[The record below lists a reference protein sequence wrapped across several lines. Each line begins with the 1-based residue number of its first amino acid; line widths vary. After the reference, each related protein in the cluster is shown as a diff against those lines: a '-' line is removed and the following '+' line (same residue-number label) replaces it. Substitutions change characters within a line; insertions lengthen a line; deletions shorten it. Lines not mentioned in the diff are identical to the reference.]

1 MIKFND
7 VAKGLKLPLYFTSIS
22 PILIAW
28 SFNLFK
34 NYFLFILMVVIVFF
48 MQAAL
53 NLSMDYFDNLNNL
66 SVKNEDTLF
75 PVGPYLIKNM
85 NVKPEY
91 LKKAFLI
98 SLIISIIAGIFLIM
112 FTGKYILILI
122 GFLAVFVSLIYVLPP
137 FKLDARGLGEISTF
151 FSFGIFSLIG
161 AFIVFS
167 EIINIKI
174 ILIAILLG
182 FLASAIRFL
191 HHITEDKKE
200 SNRVKN
206 FKLIYVLI
214 LFSGFIIQL
223 YNIKLFIFLIPA
235 IIISILHFITIKG
248 NQLKIS
254 RKTNEIVIIQIIS
267 TILIIMYF
275 LL

>member
-66 SVKNEDTLF
+66 GVKNKDTLF

-98 SLIISIIAGIFLIM
+98 SLIISIIAGIFLII